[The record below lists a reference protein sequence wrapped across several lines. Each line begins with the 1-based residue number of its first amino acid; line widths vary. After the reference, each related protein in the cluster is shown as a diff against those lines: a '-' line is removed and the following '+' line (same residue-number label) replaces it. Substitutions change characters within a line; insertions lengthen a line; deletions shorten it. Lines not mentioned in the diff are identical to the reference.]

1 MWHLP
6 DFYAFSLYCMQESY
20 KDTVE
25 FYFPSRNWSKTF
37 WKKCIEHH
45 SFFRCHS
52 VRRGRRTKP
61 RVISHGS
68 SFRSVWLLISVH
80 NFYDFHLTPMPSYA
94 YDKLINFSINI
105 RIKIFPCSIF
115 KLSQHSM
122 SYRYSMSR

>member
-1 MWHLP
+1 MEQIL
-6 DFYAFSLYCMQESY
+6 FVKCTEFKSEYILQLVLSFLFSAWQLAYLMLEFVLSCSSNVAVFLCAQEFY

-52 VRRGRRTKP
+52 VKRGRRSKP

-68 SFRSVWLLISVH
+68 SFRL
-80 NFYDFHLTPMPSYA
+80 
-94 YDKLINFSINI
+94 FSLVNS
-105 RIKIFPCSIF
+105 FT
-115 KLSQHSM
+115 
-122 SYRYSMSR
+122 